1 MTYADRL
8 LDRVSVRDWSDAQLS
23 SIVGDVRSAGLTHAT
38 DSGLRAGAASGGSVT
53 AVLVAALE
61 AGTIDGALVLGS
73 KVVDGHVRGEFRIV
87 DDRAGL
93 VAAQGSKYVAVNF
106 VRDALPLIRATDGRL
121 AVVAL
126 PCDVTTLRR
135 RAEAEPEAIGAKVA
149 LTIGLFCSHNSRT
162 DLVDMVTSRIEAQH
176 GSSLEDFTFRT
187 GHWRGQLSYRLAD
200 GTSGS
205 ASTSRLNDYRNLS
218 LFSERKCLSCDD
230 HFGYDADVSAGDVW
244 LYTLRERPI
253 KPTIVLVRTEA
264 GQAAFD
270 LARAVGAIEV
280 EEVPARLAL
289 DGQARVAPHHH
300 DVAARRKAGRLVGV
314 NIRTGQRR
322 RTRPFAF
329 LDALITVAGTR
340 LTESARGRRMVALL
354 PHPVVRVLLVLRK
367 GIALLA
373 R

>member
-1 MTYADRL
+1 MRLSDRI
-8 LDRVSVRDWSDAQLS
+8 LDRVSVRDWSDAQLAA
-23 SIVGDVRSAGLTHAT
+23 IVGDVRSAGLTHAT
-38 DSGLRAGAASGGSVT
+38 DPALRSGAASGGSVT
-53 AVLVAALE
+53 AIIDAAL
-61 AGTIDGALVLGS
+61 ATGLIDGALVLGS
-73 KVVDGHVRGEFRIV
+73 SVVEGSVRGEFRIV
-87 DDRAGL
+87 RDRDGL
-93 VAAQGSKYVAVNF
+93 AAAQGSKYVAVNF
-106 VRDALPLIRATDGRL
+106 VRDALPLIRAAEGRL

-135 RAEAEPEAIGAKVA
+135 RAELEPEDIGAKVA

-162 DLVDMVTSRIEAQH
+162 ELVDMVTARIEAQH
-176 GSSLEDFTFRT
+176 GAVLEDFTFRT
-187 GHWRGQLSYRLAD
+187 GHWRGQLSYRLVD

-230 HFGYDADVSAGDVW
+230 HFAYDADVSAGDVW
-244 LYTLRERPI
+244 LYALRERTI

-270 LARAVGAIEV
+270 VARAAGAIEV
-280 EEVPARLAL
+280 EDVPPRLAL

-300 DVAARRKAGRLVGV
+300 DVAARRRAGRLLGV
-314 NIRTGQRR
+314 SIRTDQRR

-329 LDALITVAGTR
+329 LDALITVGGTR
-340 LTESARGRRMVALL
+340 LTESARGRRLVALL
-354 PHPVVRVLLVLRK
+354 PHPVVRTLLVLRK
-367 GIALLA
+367 GVALLA